1 MAGALLLLVTP
12 LSHWAWFLAYVGAS
26 VVRGLTGFGLAIV
39 MVPLIGIIIA
49 PQQAVLVGI
58 LSSLM
63 MAPLGYATS
72 RKRVDPAVMRPLLIA
87 TDDSPMWCRDQIVEN
102 HTGAMLWCMELE
114 LRLLQ
119 IDDWFRDAGGIED
132 RKSVV

>member
-1 MAGALLLLVTP
+1 MTP
-12 LSHWAWFLAYVGAS
+12 LQVLLIWTAVLFAS

-58 LSSLM
+58 MSSLM

-87 TDDSPMWCRDQIVEN
+87 TVAAAPSP
-102 HTGAMLWCMELE
+102 H
-114 LRLLQ
+114 
-119 IDDWFRDAGGIED
+119 
-132 RKSVV
+132 